1 MEWLRI
7 SNMSIRSDTDFAL
20 VHAME
25 LLERKSDSPAGEIRS
40 SGCRSRRFDFPSRTS
55 HPSCSFGD
63 KTPKV
68 GSCQYAKGSSMQIR
82 ETQSVSVPGINAR
95 NSIASNA

>member
-1 MEWLRI
+1 
-7 SNMSIRSDTDFAL
+7 MSIRSDTDFAM

-25 LLERKSDSPAGEIRS
+25 LLERKSDSPAGGKYGVVSVGHDALIFQFALVIHHVHS
-40 SGCRSRRFDFPSRTS
+40 VIDM
-55 HPSCSFGD
+55 
-63 KTPKV
+63 KV